1 MTCIDA
7 SRQMYEHLKRT
18 LGADTVLLF
27 QVNTD
32 FYYAFWDDAPRLS
45 EACGLRLGTRHMPP
59 DGHEAPACGVLRMAR
74 NATIAQALRS
84 GLRVAV
90 VEEDGAC
97 A

>member
-1 MTCIDA
+1 MTRFLDA
-7 SRQMYEHLKRT
+7 PRALYDDLHRA
-18 LGADTVLLF
+18 LGKDTVLLF
-27 QVNTD
+27 RIGD
-32 FYYAFWDDAPRLS
+32 FYEAFWDDAPRLS

-59 DGHEAPACGVLRMAR
+59 DGHEVPACGVLRMAR